1 MTQHIRRYKGNS
13 PKQQRD
19 LQDFR
24 GAACVSIR
32 ARSQGAEEQGRS
44 EEESPDQPPLT
55 GWGRDAVGLAS
66 Q

>member
-1 MTQHIRRYKGNS
+1 MTQHIRRYKGNC

-44 EEESPDQPPLT
+44 EEESPNQPPLT
-55 GWGRDAVGLAS
+55 GRGRDAVGLAS